1 MNLPDEIL
9 PMPSS
14 EPNSNAEGF
23 ETDDPGTMQ
32 ESALIEEYALPG
44 DEAAKVLELL
54 SQLMPETLIQ
64 QSTQL
69 MREQAQAYRRLTS
82 ACEQLTASLVR
93 GAPETITSLVRA
105 GETEL
110 LQMRARL
117 VRIMSALTTYADKR
131 SQAGTLQISAEART
145 EFGQASNDLLQAARD
160 FQSIR
165 ARAAALAVNGS
176 NFTNNCIEMCGVQPT
191 TYRAPYA

>member
-1 MNLPDEIL
+1 
-9 PMPSS
+9 MPSS
-14 EPNSNAEGF
+14 EPSSNANGF
-23 ETDDPGTMQ
+23 EVSDSSQTQ
-32 ESALIEEYALPG
+32 ESSAIEDTALPD

-93 GAPETITSLVRA
+93 GGPETITSLVRA

-117 VRIMSALTTYADKR
+117 VRIMAALSAYADKR
-131 SQAGTLQISAEART
+131 AQAGTLQISNETRA